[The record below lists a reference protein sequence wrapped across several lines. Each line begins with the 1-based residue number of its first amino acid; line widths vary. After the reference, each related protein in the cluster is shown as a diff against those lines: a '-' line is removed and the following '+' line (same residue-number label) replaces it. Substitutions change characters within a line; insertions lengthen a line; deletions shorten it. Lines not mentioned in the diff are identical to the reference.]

1 MAGKKLNTYVHVDG
15 VQYGPDD
22 DVPADVA
29 KKIEN
34 PDVWGESDG
43 ATEPEVPSDQVV
55 AKNFGSQGTG

>member
-1 MAGKKLNTYVHVDG
+1 MAGRKLAVYVSVDG

-34 PDVWGESDG
+34 PDVWAEEPKKSAPKSSDG
-43 ATEPEVPSDQVV
+43 
-55 AKNFGSQGTG
+55 K